1 MVYGTLIAYIAQLLF
16 QLPLLIKKG
25 YKHRLIVNIKDENI
39 RQILFLIIPVFLGSY
54 INQINAVVNRT
65 LSSTLDSG
73 SITALNY
80 ANKLNMF
87 AVGVIAVAISTIMYP
102 ILSKLASEGN
112 KKLFKINLSKS
123 INMIIIIMLPIMVIM
138 TTFSTEIVKVL
149 FEEGAF
155 NSHDTY
161 LTSTAL
167 FFYST
172 GILAY
177 GLKELLSIEYHNE
190 PVIILESFL
199 QSEYGISEI
208 ILYKELIKLNYI
220 FITNNTI
227 LFKEISRYGKVFSFD
242 ISRITYSMI
251 VAAIN
256 DDTEASIPFT
266 VDLDNKFT
274 KLAKIVLENP
284 GITDNTVKGM
294 SEAILKISEFNEALY
309 SRVNELEEYIKILE
323 SLNQNKASQLS
334 YLSSLV
340 DTMLQQTIKVN
351 DALSQYSLL
360 V

>member
-1 MVYGTLIAYIAQLLF
+1 MQAILL
-16 QLPLLIKKG
+16 
-25 YKHRLIVNIKDENI
+25 V
-39 RQILFLIIPVFLGSY
+39 
-54 INQINAVVNRT
+54 
-65 LSSTLDSG
+65 DSD
-73 SITALNY
+73 SRR
-80 ANKLNMF
+80 
-87 AVGVIAVAISTIMYP
+87 VSTIEIAELKRFDIY
-102 ILSKLASEGN
+102 
-112 KKLFKINLSKS
+112 
-123 INMIIIIMLPIMVIM
+123 II
-138 TTFSTEIVKVL
+138 S
-149 FEEGAF
+149 
-155 NSHDTY
+155 D
-161 LTSTAL
+161 
-167 FFYST
+167 
-172 GILAY
+172 
-177 GLKELLSIEYHNE
+177 LKELLSIEYHNE

-351 DALSQYSLL
+351 DALSQYSFLCQKDVYCKVVMDYFYPSPIKL
-360 V
+360 